1 MAQAAGHDI
10 DYIALSGALEA
21 IGRAGERPLP
31 PLNLVGDFGGGGM
44 LLAYGML
51 AAILTSF
58 GLSSTGH
65 FNAGHALGLM
75 ALFVMLA
82 GTFAPR
88 IAILGRAA
96 LYLQTLAMSFSFML
110 LLVPGT
116 NETLTRLPVGHPLA
130 SGIDSPIVKSALA
143 GLFVLF
149 LIGTAYQMFKLA
161 GQRRSQTAPG
171 RLGTPA

>member
-1 MAQAAGHDI
+1 MAHPISALGAFHTVLSLIPVAAGVIAFVRHGRI
-10 DYIALSGALEA
+10 DPATG
-21 IGRAGERPLP
+21 IGK
-31 PLNLVGDFGGGGM
+31 VYWGGM
-44 LLAYGML
+44 LAS
-51 AAILTSF
+51 ILTSF

-75 ALFVMLA
+75 ALFVMLV

-88 IAILGRAA
+88 ITMLGRAA
-96 LYLQTLAMSFSFML
+96 PYLQTLAMSFSFML

-149 LIGTAYQMFKLA
+149 LLGTAYQMFKLA
-161 GQRRSQTAPG
+161 SQHRGRIAPG
-171 RLGTPA
+171 RTGAAV